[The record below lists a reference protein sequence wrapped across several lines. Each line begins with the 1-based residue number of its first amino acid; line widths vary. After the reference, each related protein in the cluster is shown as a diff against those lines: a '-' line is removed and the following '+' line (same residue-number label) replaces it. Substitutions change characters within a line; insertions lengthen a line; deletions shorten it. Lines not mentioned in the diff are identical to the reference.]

1 VRQYIL
7 LNNCRSPICSLQFA
21 VCMSHFAVCRSQ
33 FAART
38 SQFACSLQVA
48 LCISQVAIASCR
60 LQYMLQAACCRSVI
74 GAGVNVA
81 IGAEGVDAVGTASRH
96 QQPHVDSI

>member
-1 VRQYIL
+1 MVQCASIY
-7 LNNCRSPICSLQFA
+7 SFEQLQVA
-21 VCMSHFAVCRSQ
+21 
-33 FAART
+33 T
-38 SQFACSLQVA
+38 SQFCSLQVA

-81 IGAEGVDAVGTASRH
+81 IGAEGVDAAGTASRH